1 MGAPKPLTI
10 SINPKP
16 PRGRRGGD
24 PPENPPKNKT
34 SPPGCKSNPVKSL
47 REQPSPAPKVGSSR
61 ETRLLSQPGLK
72 AFLGAPKPLTISIN
86 PKPPRGRRSRNP
98 AALSTWG
105 DPPEN
110 PPKNKTSPPGCKS
123 NPVKSLREQPSP
135 APKVGSSRET
145 RLLSQP
151 GLKAFLGAPK
161 PLTISINPKPPRGR
175 RGGDPENPPKNKTS
189 PPGCKSNPV
198 KSLREQPSPAPKVGS
213 SRETRLL
220 SQPGLKAFLGAPKP
234 LTISINPK
242 PPRGRRGGDPPE
254 NPPKNKTSP
263 PGCKSNPVKSLRE
276 QPSPAPKVGSSR
288 ETRLLSQ
295 PGLKAFLGAPKPLTI
310 SINPKPP
317 RGRRGETPPRT
328 PPKTKQ
334 ALQVARATLSKACE
348 SSPAQP
354 QK

>member
-16 PRGRRGGD
+16 L
-24 PPENPPKNKT
+24 
-34 SPPGCKSNPVKSL
+34 SP
-47 REQPSPAPKVGSSR
+47 
-61 ETRLLSQPGLK
+61 
-72 AFLGAPKPLTISIN
+72 
-86 PKPPRGRRSRNP
+86 
-98 AALSTWG
+98 
-105 DPPEN
+105 
-110 PPKNKTSPPGCKS
+110 
-123 NPVKSLREQPSP
+123 
-135 APKVGSSRET
+135 
-145 RLLSQP
+145 
-151 GLKAFLGAPK
+151 
-161 PLTISINPKPPRGR
+161 
-175 RGGDPENPPKNKTS
+175 PENPPKNKTS

-295 PGLKAFLGAPKPLTI
+295 PGLKAFFGAPKPLTISINPKPPRGRRGGDPPENPPKNKTSPPGCKSNPVKSLREQPSPAPKVGSSRETRLLSQPGLKAFLGAPKPLTI

-317 RGRRGETPPRT
+317 RGRRRGDPPEN
-328 PPKTKQ
+328 PPQKQ
-334 ALQVARATLSKACE
+334 NKPSRLQEQPCQKLAR
-348 SSPAQP
+348 PAQP
-354 QK
+354 SPKSRFQSRNPAALSTWFKSLFGRTKTLNNFY

>member
-16 PRGRRGGD
+16 LRGRRGGD
-24 PPENPPKNKT
+24 P
-34 SPPGCKSNPVKSL
+34 
-47 REQPSPAPKVGSSR
+47 
-61 ETRLLSQPGLK
+61 
-72 AFLGAPKPLTISIN
+72 
-86 PKPPRGRRSRNP
+86 
-98 AALSTWG
+98 
-105 DPPEN
+105 
-110 PPKNKTSPPGCKS
+110 
-123 NPVKSLREQPSP
+123 
-135 APKVGSSRET
+135 
-145 RLLSQP
+145 
-151 GLKAFLGAPK
+151 
-161 PLTISINPKPPRGR
+161 
-175 RGGDPENPPKNKTS
+175 PENPPKNKTS

-317 RGRRGETPPRT
+317 RGRRGGDPPENPPKNKTSPPGCKSNPVKSLREQPSPAPKVGSSRETRLLSQPGLKAFLGAPKPLTISINPKPPQALQVARATLSKAWGSPAQPPSRETRLLSQPGLKAFLGAPKPLTISINPKPPRGRRGGDK
-328 PPKTKQ
+328 PPQKQ

>member
-1 MGAPKPLTI
+1 M
-10 SINPKP
+10 
-16 PRGRRGGD
+16 
-24 PPENPPKNKT
+24 
-34 SPPGCKSNPVKSL
+34 

-72 AFLGAPKPLTISIN
+72 AFFGASKPLTLN
-86 PKPPRGRRSRNP
+86 PPGGAGGETPPR
-98 AALSTWG
+98 T
-105 DPPEN
+105 
-110 PPKNKTSPPGCKS
+110 
-123 NPVKSLREQPSP
+123 
-135 APKVGSSRET
+135 
-145 RLLSQP
+145 
-151 GLKAFLGAPK
+151 
-161 PLTISINPKPPRGR
+161 
-175 RGGDPENPPKNKTS
+175 PPKNKTS

-295 PGLKAFLGAPKPLTI
+295 PGLKAFFGAPKPLTI

-317 RGRRGETPPRT
+317 RGRRGGDPPRT
-328 PPKTKQ
+328 PQKTKQ
-334 ALQVARATLSKACE
+334 ASRLQEQPCQKLARA
-348 SSPAQP
+348 AQP
-354 QK
+354 SPKSRFQSRNPAALSTWFKGLFGRTQTLNNFY